1 MTDDRRPIYEGA
13 TPQSR
18 IIDTNGASPQVTN
31 IRGVMPQSPGGS
43 IQGGVQPQHTP
54 TTGQGV
60 KPPAHE

>member
-1 MTDDRRPIYEGA
+1 MTADRRPVFEG
-13 TPQSR
+13 TIPQVR
-18 IIDTNGASPQVTN
+18 IIDINGVNPQITN
-31 IRGVMPQSPGGS
+31 IRGVTPQPSGGS